1 MSATWSTAATLAY
14 LRAAPKAHLHVHLE
28 GSILPETLLTLARRN
43 GVALPA
49 DSVDGLRAWFTFRD
63 FDHFIEVYLTIT
75 RCLRT
80 AEDYELIAYEFGAEM
95 ARQHV
100 RYAEVTFSPSTHEAL
115 GVPFDTQF
123 SGLMQGRARAQAEF
137 GVEIAWIF
145 DIVRNIQPEARRDA
159 LADYTLARA
168 IEGMGEGVIALG
180 LGGAEVGYPPE
191 PFAPHFAR
199 AREAGLHCIPHAGET
214 GGPESVWGAIRA
226 LEAERIGHGV
236 RSIEDPALV
245 EYLRAHDL
253 ALELCPTS
261 NLRLVV
267 YSSYAAHPLRR
278 LYEAGVPI
286 TINADDPPLFNT
298 TLNDEVELLATAF
311 GLNLHQIDAILLNG
325 VRYSFLPT
333 ERKRA
338 LEAEFTAELA
348 RLRTLDAPDV

>member
-1 MSATWSTAATLAY
+1 MSVVEY

-49 DSVDGLRAWFTFRD
+49 DSVEGLRAWFGFRD

-80 AEDYELIAYEFGAEM
+80 PEDYELIACEFGAEM
-95 ARQHV
+95 ARQQA

-123 SGLMQGRARAQAEF
+123 TGLTRGRERARDEF
-137 GVEIAWIF
+137 GVEMAWIF
-145 DIVRNIQPEARRDA
+145 DIVRNIAAERRDQW
-159 LADYTLARA
+159 ADFTLARA
-168 IEGMGEGVIALG
+168 IEGMRDGVIALG

-191 PFAPHFAR
+191 AFAMWFDR

-226 LEAERIGHGV
+226 LGAERIGHGV

-245 EYLRAHDL
+245 EYLAEHNL
-253 ALELCPTS
+253 ALEICPTS
-261 NLRLVV
+261 NLRLGV
-267 YSSYAAHPLRR
+267 YPDYVAHPLRR
-278 LYEAGVPI
+278 LYEAGVPV

-311 GLNLHQIDAILLNG
+311 GLSLGEIDAILLNG
-325 VRYSFLPT
+325 VRYSFLSD
-333 ERKRA
+333 ERKA
-338 LEAEFTAELA
+338 TLEAEFTAELA
-348 RLRTLDAPDV
+348 RLRASVAPDR

>member
-1 MSATWSTAATLAY
+1 MAVVEYLQY
-14 LRAAPKAHLHVHLE
+14 LRVAPKAHLHVHLE

-43 GVALPA
+43 GVTLPA
-49 DSVDGLRAWFTFRD
+49 DSVEGLRAWFAFRD

-95 ARQHV
+95 ARQQA

-123 SGLMQGRARAQAEF
+123 TGLTRGRARARDDF
-137 GVEIAWIF
+137 GVEMAWTF
-145 DIVRNIQPEARRDA
+145 DIVRNIAPERRDQW
-159 LADYTLARA
+159 ADYTLARA
-168 IEGMGEGVIALG
+168 IEGMRDGVIALG

-191 PFAPHFAR
+191 AFAMWFDR

-226 LEAERIGHGV
+226 LGAERIGHGV

-245 EYLRAHDL
+245 EYLAEHNL
-253 ALELCPTS
+253 ALEICPTS
-261 NLRLVV
+261 NLRLGV
-267 YSSYAAHPLRR
+267 YPDYVAHPLRR
-278 LYEAGVPI
+278 LYEAGVPV

-311 GLNLHQIDAILLNG
+311 GLSLGEIDAILLNG
-325 VRYSFLPT
+325 VRYSFLSD
-333 ERKRA
+333 ERKA
-338 LEAEFTAELA
+338 TLEAEFTAELA
-348 RLRTLDAPDV
+348 RLRASVAPDR